1 MKKALCAS
9 LRQAI
14 LSRAFLISTLGA
26 AFIPLLSSVQGIL
39 AGFRSAELLSP
50 GYHSDLIMGALS
62 SDAMALAL
70 PILAAL
76 PYTASFI
83 DDVKSGFIK
92 EYLPRTTVPRYI
104 AGKAVGCAVSGGL
117 ALTLGIFI
125 AYGFAALMF
134 LPMEAYPKAGET
146 VPNYFG
152 NLMETALM
160 FFASGAF
167 WSLTGMTF
175 AALTDSK
182 YMAYAS
188 PFVLFYLLII
198 LYERYFD
205 KLFVLY
211 PREWLSPSP
220 RWVFGKIGVAVLLIE
235 FSLLMAIAF
244 AYAAKRR
251 LETKQIFAVTRYNFR
266 RWHKKPRIVITFCL
280 AFVLCFLL
288 SDKAVKFAKEYDT
301 TMQLVEAFVWTF
313 GDSNSILL
321 SSLLLLLL
329 FADMPFISSATPFY
343 LMRIDRKTWLTGQA
357 AYIALAT
364 LIYLAFILIS
374 TSLVC
379 MRQSFVGDMWSETAA
394 ILGYS

>member
-1 MKKALCAS
+1 MTAWEDAIPAFLLPKMAERREENMKKAICAG

-14 LSRAFLISTLGA
+14 FSRGFIISTVGTAL
-26 AFIPLLSSVQGIL
+26 ILLLSSVQGIL

-50 GYHSDLIMGALS
+50 GFHSDLIMGALS
-62 SDAMALAL
+62 SEAMALAL

-117 ALTLGIFI
+117 TLALGIFI

-146 VPNYFG
+146 VPNYFD

-220 RWVFGKIGVAVLLIE
+220 RWMFGKVGVAVLLIE
-235 FSLLMAIAF
+235 FSLLMALAF

-251 LETKQIFAVTRYNFR
+251 LE
-266 RWHKKPRIVITFCL
+266 RI
-280 AFVLCFLL
+280 
-288 SDKAVKFAKEYDT
+288 
-301 TMQLVEAFVWTF
+301 
-313 GDSNSILL
+313 
-321 SSLLLLLL
+321 
-329 FADMPFISSATPFY
+329 
-343 LMRIDRKTWLTGQA
+343 
-357 AYIALAT
+357 
-364 LIYLAFILIS
+364 
-374 TSLVC
+374 
-379 MRQSFVGDMWSETAA
+379 
-394 ILGYS
+394 

>member
-1 MKKALCAS
+1 MTAWEDAIPAFLLPKMAERREENMKKAICAG

-14 LSRAFLISTLGA
+14 FSRGFIISAAGTALIL
-26 AFIPLLSSVQGIL
+26 LLSSVQGIL

-50 GYHSDLIMGALS
+50 GFHSDLIMGALS
-62 SDAMALAL
+62 SEAMALAL

-117 ALTLGIFI
+117 ALSLGIFI

-134 LPMEAYPKAGET
+134 LPMEAYPTAGET

-152 NLMETALM
+152 NLLQTALM

-175 AALTDSK
+175 AALTNSK

-211 PREWLSPSP
+211 PREWLNPSP
-220 RWVFGKIGVAVLLIE
+220 RWVFGKIGVAVLLTE
-235 FSLLMAIAF
+235 LSVLMALAF
-244 AYAAKRR
+244 AFAAKRR
-251 LETKQIFAVTRYNFR
+251 LE
-266 RWHKKPRIVITFCL
+266 RI
-280 AFVLCFLL
+280 
-288 SDKAVKFAKEYDT
+288 
-301 TMQLVEAFVWTF
+301 
-313 GDSNSILL
+313 
-321 SSLLLLLL
+321 
-329 FADMPFISSATPFY
+329 
-343 LMRIDRKTWLTGQA
+343 
-357 AYIALAT
+357 
-364 LIYLAFILIS
+364 
-374 TSLVC
+374 
-379 MRQSFVGDMWSETAA
+379 
-394 ILGYS
+394 

>member
-1 MKKALCAS
+1 MKRAICAG

-14 LSRAFLISTLGA
+14 FSRGFIISAAGTALIL
-26 AFIPLLSSVQGIL
+26 LLSSVQGIL
-39 AGFRSAELLSP
+39 SAFRSAELLSP
-50 GYHSDLIMGALS
+50 GFHSDLIMGALS
-62 SDAMALAL
+62 SEAMALAL

-76 PYTASFI
+76 PYTASFV

-117 ALTLGIFI
+117 ALALGILA

-134 LPMEAYPKAGET
+134 LPMEAYPKAGES

-152 NLMETALM
+152 NLLQTALM

-211 PREWLSPSP
+211 PREWLNPSS

-235 FSLLMAIAF
+235 FSLLMALAF

-251 LETKQIFAVTRYNFR
+251 LE
-266 RWHKKPRIVITFCL
+266 RI
-280 AFVLCFLL
+280 
-288 SDKAVKFAKEYDT
+288 
-301 TMQLVEAFVWTF
+301 
-313 GDSNSILL
+313 
-321 SSLLLLLL
+321 
-329 FADMPFISSATPFY
+329 
-343 LMRIDRKTWLTGQA
+343 
-357 AYIALAT
+357 
-364 LIYLAFILIS
+364 
-374 TSLVC
+374 
-379 MRQSFVGDMWSETAA
+379 
-394 ILGYS
+394 

>member
-1 MKKALCAS
+1 MAHHPPCLLPYYQKSRKGESEPMKRAIFAGLS
-9 LRQAI
+9 QAI
-14 LSRAFLISTLGA
+14 FSRGLIISA
-26 AFIPLLSSVQGIL
+26 AGTALILLLSSVQDIL

-62 SDAMALAL
+62 SETMALAL

-76 PYTASFI
+76 PYTASFV

-117 ALTLGIFI
+117 TLALGIFI

-134 LPMEAYPKAGET
+134 LPMEAYPKAGES

-211 PREWLSPSP
+211 PREWLNPSP
-220 RWVFGKIGVAVLLIE
+220 RWVFGKIGVAVLLTE
-235 FSLLMAIAF
+235 FSVLMALAF
-244 AYAAKRR
+244 AFAAKRR
-251 LETKQIFAVTRYNFR
+251 LE
-266 RWHKKPRIVITFCL
+266 RI
-280 AFVLCFLL
+280 
-288 SDKAVKFAKEYDT
+288 
-301 TMQLVEAFVWTF
+301 
-313 GDSNSILL
+313 
-321 SSLLLLLL
+321 
-329 FADMPFISSATPFY
+329 
-343 LMRIDRKTWLTGQA
+343 
-357 AYIALAT
+357 
-364 LIYLAFILIS
+364 
-374 TSLVC
+374 
-379 MRQSFVGDMWSETAA
+379 
-394 ILGYS
+394 

>member
-1 MKKALCAS
+1 MTAWEDAIPAFLLPKMAERREENMKKAICAG

-14 LSRAFLISTLGA
+14 FSRGFVISTVGTA
-26 AFIPLLSSVQGIL
+26 IILLFSSVQGIL
-39 AGFRSAELLSP
+39 AGFRAEGLLVC
-50 GYHSDLIMGALS
+50 GYHSDLVMGALS
-62 SDAMALAL
+62 SEAMALAL

-104 AGKAVGCAVSGGL
+104 AGKAAGCAVSGGL
-117 ALTLGIFI
+117 ALALGIFI

-152 NLMETALM
+152 SLAETVLM

-175 AALTDSK
+175 AALTNSK

-211 PREWLSPSP
+211 PREWLSPSS
-220 RWVFGKIGVAVLLIE
+220 RWMFGKIGVAVLLIE
-235 FSLLMAIAF
+235 FSLLMALAF

-251 LETKQIFAVTRYNFR
+251 LE
-266 RWHKKPRIVITFCL
+266 RI
-280 AFVLCFLL
+280 
-288 SDKAVKFAKEYDT
+288 
-301 TMQLVEAFVWTF
+301 
-313 GDSNSILL
+313 
-321 SSLLLLLL
+321 
-329 FADMPFISSATPFY
+329 
-343 LMRIDRKTWLTGQA
+343 
-357 AYIALAT
+357 
-364 LIYLAFILIS
+364 
-374 TSLVC
+374 
-379 MRQSFVGDMWSETAA
+379 
-394 ILGYS
+394 

>member
-1 MKKALCAS
+1 MKHYLTS
-9 LRQAI
+9 PLSQAI
-14 LSRAFLISTLGA
+14 FSRGFIISA
-26 AFIPLLSSVQGIL
+26 AGTALVLLLSSVQGIL
-39 AGFRSAELLSP
+39 AGFRAEELLSP
-50 GYHSDLIMGALS
+50 GFHSDLIMGALS
-62 SDAMALAL
+62 SEAMALAL

-117 ALTLGIFI
+117 TLALGIFI

-160 FFASGAF
+160 FFFFASGAF

-198 LYERYFD
+198 LYERYLD

-211 PREWLSPSP
+211 PREWCQESHSLQIVQSH
-220 RWVFGKIGVAVLLIE
+220 GLHIE
-235 FSLLMAIAF
+235 PNPA
-244 AYAAKRR
+244 
-251 LETKQIFAVTRYNFR
+251 
-266 RWHKKPRIVITFCL
+266 WGHCP
-280 AFVLCFLL
+280 
-288 SDKAVKFAKEYDT
+288 
-301 TMQLVEAFVWTF
+301 
-313 GDSNSILL
+313 GDST
-321 SSLLLLLL
+321 
-329 FADMPFISSATPFY
+329 F
-343 LMRIDRKTWLTGQA
+343 
-357 AYIALAT
+357 
-364 LIYLAFILIS
+364 
-374 TSLVC
+374 
-379 MRQSFVGDMWSETAA
+379 
-394 ILGYS
+394 

>member
-1 MKKALCAS
+1 MTAWKTAMPAFLLPKTVERREKNMKKSLRAG

-14 LSRAFLISTLGA
+14 LSRGFLVGTLGTA
-26 AFIPLLSSVQGIL
+26 LVLLLSSVQGIL
-39 AGFRSAELLSP
+39 SGFLSEQLLSP
-50 GYHSDLIMGALS
+50 GYHSDLIMSALFS
-62 SDAMALAL
+62 EAMALAL
-70 PILAAL
+70 PILSAL

-117 ALTLGIFI
+117 ALALGIFI

-211 PREWLSPSP
+211 PREWLSPSS
-220 RWVFGKIGVAVLLIE
+220 RWVFGRIGVAVLLIE
-235 FSLLMAIAF
+235 FSLLMALAF

-251 LETKQIFAVTRYNFR
+251 LE
-266 RWHKKPRIVITFCL
+266 RI
-280 AFVLCFLL
+280 
-288 SDKAVKFAKEYDT
+288 
-301 TMQLVEAFVWTF
+301 
-313 GDSNSILL
+313 
-321 SSLLLLLL
+321 
-329 FADMPFISSATPFY
+329 
-343 LMRIDRKTWLTGQA
+343 
-357 AYIALAT
+357 
-364 LIYLAFILIS
+364 
-374 TSLVC
+374 
-379 MRQSFVGDMWSETAA
+379 
-394 ILGYS
+394 

>member
-1 MKKALCAS
+1 MTAWKTAMPAFLLPKTVERREENMKKSLRAS

-14 LSRAFLISTLGA
+14 FSRGFIISTVGTAL
-26 AFIPLLSSVQGIL
+26 ILLLSSVQGIL

-50 GYHSDLIMGALS
+50 GFHSDLIMGALS
-62 SDAMALAL
+62 SEAMALAL

-117 ALTLGIFI
+117 TLALGIFI

-134 LPMEAYPKAGET
+134 LPMEAYPKPGET

-220 RWVFGKIGVAVLLIE
+220 RWMFGKVGVAVLLIE
-235 FSLLMAIAF
+235 FSVLMALAF

-251 LETKQIFAVTRYNFR
+251 LE
-266 RWHKKPRIVITFCL
+266 RI
-280 AFVLCFLL
+280 
-288 SDKAVKFAKEYDT
+288 
-301 TMQLVEAFVWTF
+301 
-313 GDSNSILL
+313 
-321 SSLLLLLL
+321 
-329 FADMPFISSATPFY
+329 
-343 LMRIDRKTWLTGQA
+343 
-357 AYIALAT
+357 
-364 LIYLAFILIS
+364 
-374 TSLVC
+374 
-379 MRQSFVGDMWSETAA
+379 
-394 ILGYS
+394 